1 MGTQCFVSFIRTIIF
16 KNGLIQLKYKLF
28 NSTLSVSTI
37 HYLFESVYESQIIL
51 FSVKLM
57 TIQFTNEP
65 KFWKNLS
72 ICKIIYS

>member
-1 MGTQCFVSFIRTIIF
+1 
-16 KNGLIQLKYKLF
+16 
-28 NSTLSVSTI
+28 
-37 HYLFESVYESQIIL
+37 
-51 FSVKLM
+51 M